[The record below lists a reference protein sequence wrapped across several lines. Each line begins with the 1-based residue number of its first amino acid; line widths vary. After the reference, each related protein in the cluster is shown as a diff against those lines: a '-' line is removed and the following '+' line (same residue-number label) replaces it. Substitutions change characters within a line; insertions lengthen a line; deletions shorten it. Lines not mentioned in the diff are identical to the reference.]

1 MFGRLLI
8 KLKKSLLI
16 LFTLLTFASCNT
28 TKDLTLNNSRT
39 NQTSIAKYDNKTRNA
54 EWKILAEKGISKLKQ
69 DKLEEASK
77 FFNLALKLN
86 ISNSY
91 LQFLNGYTYHLI
103 ALNQNGTKYNL
114 AEEGY
119 KLAIKFDESNWIAR
133 YQLGLLY
140 LDQKKFKN
148 AKVSF
153 ANALMYEDSD
163 TNLLQNFIYASYFSK
178 DPVSASAATKRLCE
192 LEGHSKR
199 CLKNQIILNASLGE
213 EKEIKKFSSIYKK
226 NFPSSKSFSF
236 LQKRIRSWDLF
247 YREFKKSNLIKTQQ
261 TEEVEEVEEIE
272 EVEETEEVEEKEE
285 KEEIVESLKDADF
298 KKMLITDVVIINSIE
313 NAQTSSGVNLLN
325 GLTLQFGNTTNS
337 IDAYFQGNIS
347 QSVVDNDADGFLDA
361 SATQERFI
369 SAISIPAITYS
380 LNIANANATRN
391 EILARPSLVAYEG
404 KESKFFSGNKIQAG
418 AVGSGEDSEISLEDE
433 IGITLKIKPEIVSDS
448 LVKLSVEA
456 ERTFLVTPS
465 SNVTFTYQINRSK
478 TSVKSTVT
486 MRRGDT
492 LILSGLSEKETENVR
507 DGVPLLQDIPGI
519 QYFFSKQT
527 TKDINK
533 SVLILITPRMPE
545 YTYLSRKTRKKI
557 AKASDLTEQE
567 VLNQLKGRYTDWF
580 KPYPNWTSTF
590 RHLQNNSLYREFR
603 TGDVA
608 LEQWDTMVE
617 RNNRLKQALEF
628 LYY

>member
-1 MFGRLLI
+1 
-8 KLKKSLLI
+8 
-16 LFTLLTFASCNT
+16 
-28 TKDLTLNNSRT
+28 
-39 NQTSIAKYDNKTRNA
+39 
-54 EWKILAEKGISKLKQ
+54 
-69 DKLEEASK
+69 
-77 FFNLALKLN
+77 
-86 ISNSY
+86 
-91 LQFLNGYTYHLI
+91 
-103 ALNQNGTKYNL
+103 
-114 AEEGY
+114 
-119 KLAIKFDESNWIAR
+119 
-133 YQLGLLY
+133 
-140 LDQKKFKN
+140 
-148 AKVSF
+148 
-153 ANALMYEDSD
+153 
-163 TNLLQNFIYASYFSK
+163 
-178 DPVSASAATKRLCE
+178 
-192 LEGHSKR
+192 
-199 CLKNQIILNASLGE
+199 
-213 EKEIKKFSSIYKK
+213 
-226 NFPSSKSFSF
+226 
-236 LQKRIRSWDLF
+236 
-247 YREFKKSNLIKTQQ
+247 
-261 TEEVEEVEEIE
+261 
-272 EVEETEEVEEKEE
+272 
-285 KEEIVESLKDADF
+285 
-298 KKMLITDVVIINSIE
+298 MLITDVVIINSIE

-337 IDAYFQGNIS
+337 LDAYFSGNVN
-347 QSVVDNDADGFLDA
+347 QSVLDNDADGFLDA
-361 SATQERFI
+361 AATQDRFVQ
-369 SAISIPAITYS
+369 AITIPAITYS

-433 IGITLKIKPEIVSDS
+433 IGITLKINPEIVSDS
-448 LVKLSVEA
+448 LVKLNVEA

-507 DGVPLLQDIPGI
+507 DGVPILQDIPGI

-545 YTYLSRKTRKKI
+545 YTYLSKETRKKI
-557 AKASDLTEQE
+557 AETSDLTEQE

-580 KPYPNWTSTF
+580 RPYPNWTSTF

-608 LEQWDTMVE
+608 LEKWDTMVE

>member
-1 MFGRLLI
+1 MNGELFT
-8 KLKKSLLI
+8 KLKILLVI
-16 LFTLLTFASCNT
+16 FLTLFIVTSCNT
-28 TKDLTLNNSRT
+28 TKDLTLNNSPK
-39 NQTSIAKYDNKTRNA
+39 NQTVITNDNKTRNA
-54 EWKILAEKGISKLKQ
+54 EWKILAEQGIFRLKQ
-69 DKLEEASK
+69 DRLEEASK
-77 FFNLALKLN
+77 LFNLALKLN

-103 ALNQNGTKYNL
+103 ALNQNSTKYNL
-114 AEEGY
+114 AEQGY

-140 LDQKKFKN
+140 LDQKQFKN

-153 ANALMYEDSD
+153 ANALMYEDSN

-178 DPVSASAATKRLCE
+178 DPVSASAAAKRLCE
-192 LEGHSKR
+192 LEEHTER
-199 CLKNQIILNASLGE
+199 CLKNQIILNASLDD
-213 EKEIKKFSSIYKK
+213 EKEIKKFLSIYKK
-226 NFPSSKSFSF
+226 IFPSSKSFSF

-247 YREFKKSNLIKTQQ
+247 HREFKKGNIIKTQQ
-261 TEEVEEVEEIE
+261 TEETEEAEDT
-272 EVEETEEVEEKEE
+272 EETEETEERDS
-285 KEEIVESLKDADF
+285 ILDTDYN
-298 KKMLITDVVIINSIE
+298 KMLITDVVIINSIE
-313 NAQTSSGVNLLN
+313 NAQTSRGVNLLN

-337 IDAYFQGNIS
+337 LDAYFSGNIN
-347 QSVVDNDADGFLDA
+347 QSVLDNDADGVLDA
-361 SATQERFI
+361 AATQDRFVQ
-369 SAISIPAITYS
+369 AITIPAITYS

-433 IGITLKIKPEIVSDS
+433 IGITLKIKPEVVSDS
-448 LVKLSVEA
+448 LVKLNVEA

-507 DGVPLLQDIPGI
+507 DGVPILQDIPGI

-557 AKASDLTEQE
+557 AEASDLTEQE

-580 KPYPNWTSTF
+580 RPYPNWTSTF

-608 LEQWDTMVE
+608 LEKWDTMVE